1 MSTITSANSKFVLSS
16 ADLSILSVQIE
27 GYATDDSFAVDA
39 ADTAENVLG
48 VDGKM
53 SSGWIPR
60 MYKMTVSLQ
69 ADSSSRK
76 IFDII
81 AQAQDVAKDVYKL
94 NGVITLPS
102 IGKMYTLTNGVLTNY
117 KPIPDAK
124 KTLGPTSYVITW
136 ESIQPMTI

>member
-1 MSTITSANSKFVLSS
+1 MLSS